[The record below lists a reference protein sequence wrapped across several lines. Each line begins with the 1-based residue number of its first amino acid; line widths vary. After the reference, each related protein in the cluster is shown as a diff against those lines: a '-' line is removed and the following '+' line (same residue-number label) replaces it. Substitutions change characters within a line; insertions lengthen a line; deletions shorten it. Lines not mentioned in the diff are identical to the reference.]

1 VHAAS
6 PRAVSGPRGLLALA
20 ALLFAA
26 LAGAWPAAAADD
38 DPRTWV
44 DRMNRALAENNYD
57 GVFVHQIGGN
67 RETLRI
73 IHRVRDGRMTERL
86 VSTDGSGREFIR
98 DGSELVAYFPDR
110 RMVVVEKRPRNVGF
124 LGRLPGLDSA
134 IRETYE
140 VRDVERKRM
149 QGRWV
154 RVITVTPRDGFRY
167 GYRLWIDEDTAMPVR
182 TQLASLAGDVIEQI
196 SFASLTF
203 PAVIDDEMLR
213 PEVATEGFKWLRRD
227 QPGERDAIQVPWTAR
242 PDQLPPGFRRS
253 RHDEARDGTAPRP
266 SSHLVFTDGLAMVSV
281 FIEKASLPPQL
292 SRDGTPRKANGHA
305 QLGAAAAFTAL
316 TDGHRVTAVGEVP
329 PATVKAIAEALR
341 PMGAADS
348 ADRSRGP

>member
-1 VHAAS
+1 VIVAS
-6 PRAVSGPRGLLALA
+6 RHGAF
-20 ALLFAA
+20 ALLVIVLGG
-26 LAGAWPAAAADD
+26 LAGIAPIAAADD
-38 DPRTWV
+38 DPRIWV
-44 DRMNRALAENNYD
+44 SRMNRALAENNYD

-110 RMVVVEKRPRNVGF
+110 RMVVVEKRPRGVGF
-124 LGRLPGLDSA
+124 LGRLPALDSS
-134 IRETYE
+134 IRDTYE

-167 GYRLWIDEDTAMPVR
+167 GYRLWIDEVTAMPVR
-182 TQLASLAGDVIEQI
+182 TQLASLAGEVIEQI
-196 SFASLTF
+196 GFASLTF
-203 PAVIDDEMLR
+203 PAEIDDEMLR

-227 QPGERDAIQVPWTAR
+227 RPGERDAIQVPWVAR
-242 PDQLPPGFRRS
+242 QDQLPPGFQRS
-253 RHDEARDGTAPRP
+253 RHGQSREGGPPRP
-266 SSHLVFTDGLAMVSV
+266 SAHLVFTDGLAMVSV
-281 FIEKASLPPQL
+281 FIEKASIPPQL
-292 SRDGTPRKANGHA
+292 SRDGTPRKANGPA

-316 TDGHRVTAVGEVP
+316 TEGHRVTAVGEVP
-329 PATVKAIAEALR
+329 PATVKAIAESLR
-341 PMGAADS
+341 PATS
-348 ADRSRGP
+348 P